1 MLKGGI
7 AALVLS
13 SMLAGVSFAA
23 EHGGGDVIADL
34 PENAKAEAGWVRAE
48 RDRANAVLAKDFAAG
63 KNAIKAIGGDAD
75 ALPGDRAASTR
86 TQ

>member
-13 SMLAGVSFAA
+13 STVAGVSFAA
-23 EHGGGDVIADL
+23 DRGGDVIADR
-34 PENAKAEAGWVRAE
+34 PESAKAEAGWVRAE
-48 RDRANAVLAKDFAAG
+48 RDRANAVLAKDFASG
-63 KNAIKAIGGDAD
+63 DSAIQTIGDTD
-75 ALPGDRAASTR
+75 ALPDDVAGSAQ